1 MKPKIFCIA
10 AIAIAST
17 AFAPALAAD
26 KPSSQQARFTACA
39 HESKGLKGDEH
50 QEFMSRCLKGNGSND
65 AAPRKEASHKAS
77 TEGTQQSKMK
87 TCNDAAAKKDLHGD
101 ERRAFMS
108 SCLRG

>member
-1 MKPKIFCIA
+1 MKPKFICIA
-10 AIAIAST
+10 VIAAASSV
-17 AFAPALAAD
+17 FAPAHAAD

-50 QEFMSRCLKGNGSND
+50 QEFMSRCLKGNGAND
-65 AAPRKEASHKAS
+65 VPSRKEASHKAP